1 MIPMLTNT
9 QEMQQ
14 VLQTIEELKTSLD
27 AEDIDYDSNIEVG
40 GMIEVP
46 AAAICADIFA
56 KKLDFLSIGTN
67 DLIQYT
73 MAIDRVNDEVN
84 YLYDPLHPAVLR
96 LIQTTIEAGR
106 KANIP
111 VAMCGEMAGEI
122 EHTKLL
128 LGLGL
133 REFSVHPA
141 SLLEVKKII
150 SETDISELENL
161 TKKILNA
168 TCGAEI
174 ISLLQETEVKTV

>member
-14 VLQTIEELKTSLD
+14 ILFIVDELKTELENKSISFD
-27 AEDIDYDSNIEVG
+27 KEIKIG

-46 AAAICADIFA
+46 ASAICADIFA
-56 KKLDFLSIGTN
+56 DKLDFLSIGTN

-96 LIQTTIEAGR
+96 LIQTTIIAGQ

-111 VAMCGEMAGEI
+111 ISMCGEMAGEK

-133 REFSVHPA
+133 REFSMHPA
-141 SLLEVKKII
+141 TLLEVKEII
-150 SETDISELENL
+150 NKTNIRELTEL
-161 TKKILNA
+161 TKTA
-168 TCGAEI
+168 
-174 ISLLQETEVKTV
+174 LLPNNKT